1 MMTSTDPNRLPDARD
16 LFEVRTRIVQHTN
29 PLQAKILVFSV
40 VYRPFD
46 FSTRDWLA
54 LKSKEFYDLLQ
65 SLYAKSSTLVELEEK
80 LYATARSISQDDDEK
95 IVETARIILKYMHR
109 LYDDEVEDVSDSLNL
124 NDDDDET
131 QLFDTDATE
140 VEWNPQNSDRAVIFQ
155 EREDLD
161 EFEHPL
167 EFDSGDDTGQTIS
180 YAADNYDLPDS
191 QLSYDD
197 SENPSIDHRPDE
209 FSHSS
214 SNLNLA
220 LEVPSSSVEF
230 DRDGNV
236 KTPHSQNIGNDNPT
250 EGEIFKIADRVA
262 DSLFRKMNLAQEIE
276 YVVNQQVKDSTLA
289 FQNTLSEVESRL
301 DDRLLEEPESER
313 VFLKYQALQMLTQKL
328 QGHLATIKDILAKQE
343 MAFVSTAF
351 ENLENGTS
359 QPEESSEDG
368 LLEDSAANLTTEP
381 IALKDWIVQLD
392 RTLKTREITTLTTI
406 KNGCL
411 HLVFESEREFNPQR
425 LVAFVKKKIVD
436 LEIST
441 IEQIQVHGRKRD
453 RQSLDWTEIVY
464 P

>member
-54 LKSKEFYDLLQ
+54 LKSKEFYDLLK
-65 SLYAKSSTLVELEEK
+65 SLYAKSPTLVELEEK
-80 LYATARSISQDDDEK
+80 LYATAGAISQDGDEK
-95 IVETARIILKYMHR
+95 TLETARIILKYMHR
-109 LYDDEVEDVSDSLNL
+109 LYDEEVEDVSDSSNL

-140 VEWNPQNSDRAVIFQ
+140 VEWHPQNSEPAVIFQ
-155 EREDLD
+155 DREDLN

-180 YAADNYDLPDS
+180 YAAENYDLPDS

-197 SENPSIDHRPDE
+197 SENPSFDHRPDE
-209 FSHSS
+209 SSYSS
-214 SNLNLA
+214 SNFDLA
-220 LEVPSSSVEF
+220 LEIPSSSVEF
-230 DRDGNV
+230 ERDGNV
-236 KTPHSQNIGNDNPT
+236 KTPHSQKTDHDNST
-250 EGEIFKIADRVA
+250 EGEVFKIADRVA

-276 YVVNQQVKDSTLA
+276 NVVNQQVKDSTLA

-301 DDRLLEEPESER
+301 DDRLLEEPKSER
-313 VFLKYQALQMLTQKL
+313 VSLKYQALQRLTQKL
-328 QGHLATIKDILAKQE
+328 QDRLTTIKDILSKQE

-351 ENLENGTS
+351 ENIENETS
-359 QPEESSEDG
+359 QPEKSPEDD
-368 LLEDSAANLTTEP
+368 LLENNAANLTTEP

-392 RTLKTREITTLTTI
+392 RTLKTREITTLATL

-411 HLVFESEREFNPQR
+411 HLVFESERELNPQR
-425 LVAFVKKKIVD
+425 LIAFVKKKIVD

>member
-1 MMTSTDPNRLPDARD
+1 MMTSTDQNRLPDARD

-46 FSTRDWLA
+46 FSPRDWLA
-54 LKSKEFYDLLQ
+54 LKSKEFYDLLKN
-65 SLYAKSSTLVELEEK
+65 LYAKSPTLVELEEK
-80 LYATARSISQDDDEK
+80 LYETAGAMSQDGDEK
-95 IVETARIILKYMHR
+95 TLETARMIFKYMHR

-140 VEWNPQNSDRAVIFQ
+140 VEWHPQNSEPAVIFQ
-155 EREDLD
+155 DREDLD
-161 EFEHPL
+161 ECEPAL
-167 EFDSGDDTGQTIS
+167 EFDGGDDTAQTIS
-180 YAADNYDLPDS
+180 YAADNYDFPDS

-197 SENPSIDHRPDE
+197 SESPSLDRRPDE
-209 FSHSS
+209 LSHSS
-214 SNLNLA
+214 STLNLA

-236 KTPHSQNIGNDNPT
+236 KTPYSQKMGNDNSS
-250 EGEIFKIADRVA
+250 EGEILKIADLVA

-276 YVVNQQVKDSTLA
+276 NVVNQQVKDSTLA

-301 DDRLLEEPESER
+301 DDRLREEPQSER
-313 VFLKYQALQMLTQKL
+313 VSLKYQALQSLTQKL
-328 QGHLATIKDILAKQE
+328 QGHLTMIKDILSKQE

-351 ENLENGTS
+351 ENVENETS
-359 QPEESSEDG
+359 PPEESPEDA
-368 LLEDSAANLTTEP
+368 LLEDKAANLTIEP
-381 IALKDWIVQLD
+381 IALKDWIVELD
-392 RTLKTREITTLTTI
+392 RTLKMREITTLATI

-411 HLVFESEREFNPQR
+411 HLVFESERELNPQR
-425 LVAFVKKKIVD
+425 LIAFVKKKIVD

-441 IEQIQVHGRKRD
+441 IEQIQIHGRKRD
-453 RQSLDWTEIVY
+453 RQSLDWTEVVY

>member
-1 MMTSTDPNRLPDARD
+1 MMTSTDQNRLPDARD

-54 LKSKEFYDLLQ
+54 LKSKEFYDLLK
-65 SLYAKSSTLVELEEK
+65 SLYAKSPTLAELEK
-80 LYATARSISQDDDEK
+80 NLYATARSISQDDDEK

-236 KTPHSQNIGNDNPT
+236 KTPHSQKMGNDNPT

-276 YVVNQQVKDSTLA
+276 NVVNQQVKDSTLA